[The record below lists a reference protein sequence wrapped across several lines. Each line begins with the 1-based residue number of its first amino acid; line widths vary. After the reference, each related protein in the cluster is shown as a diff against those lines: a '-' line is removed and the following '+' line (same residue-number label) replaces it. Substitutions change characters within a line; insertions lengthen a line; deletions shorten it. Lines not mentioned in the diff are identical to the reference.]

1 MKRRFF
7 SPRRAITF
15 IAIAA
20 LLVAMVLGTQSPQSR
35 SLAGVPNVGDGDSV
49 RIAGQRVRLIG
60 IDAPELQQTCQRNQQ
75 NWACGQAA
83 KSALAEK
90 VSGKSINCVGDRLDQ
105 YRRLLAVCYLGR
117 EDLNAWL
124 VREGWAVSYN
134 DYAIDEV
141 LARRDRRGIW
151 ASEFQSPH
159 KWRQVH
165 GRTESSLLGWLWSLW
180 PF

>member
-7 SPRRAITF
+7 SLRRAATF
-15 IAIAA
+15 LVIAG
-20 LLVAMVLGTQSPQSR
+20 LLVAMVVGTQTPSNQS
-35 SLAGVPNVGDGDSV
+35 LYGVARVSDGDSV
-49 RIAGQRVRLIG
+49 RLQNQRIRLVG
-60 IDAPELQQTCQRNQQ
+60 IDAPELKQ
-75 NWACGQAA
+75 NCRRDGNDWACGEAA
-83 KSALAEK
+83 RSAL
-90 VSGKSINCVGDRLDQ
+90 KSKIAAQEITCTGDRRDQ

-151 ASEFQSPH
+151 DSEFESPH
-159 KWRQVH
+159 KWRAIR
-165 GRTESSLLGWLWSLW
+165 GAAESSSFGWLTQFW